1 MGQKVHP
8 TGFRLGISRKWDANW
23 YEDKKSYPDIL
34 HEDLVLRK
42 ELKRKFKNGSVDKIV
57 TERDPG
63 RVKIIIFTSRPGII
77 IGSGGSNIERVRR
90 ELQSKVKSQVLINI
104 QSVDKPDLSAALNA
118 QQVARQLEERKRF
131 RRVVKQTMSRV
142 MKNKALGVKIM
153 VKGRLDGSEMARME
167 TFREGRVPLHT
178 LRADIDY
185 AYEIAQTTYGI
196 IGVKVWIYRGDV
208 ATSLSKLTKI

>member
-8 TGFRLGISRKWDANW
+8 TGFRLGISKKWDANW
-23 YEDKKSYPDIL
+23 FANPKSYADTL

-42 ELKRKFKNGSVDKIV
+42 ELKRRFKNAGVDRVV

-90 ELQSKVKSQVLINI
+90 ELQKLVKSQVLINI
-104 QSVDKPDLSAALNA
+104 QSIDRPDLSAALNA
-118 QQVARQLEERKRF
+118 QAIARQLEERKRF
-131 RRVVKQTMSRV
+131 RRVVKQTASRIV
-142 MKNKALGVKIM
+142 KNKALGVKIM
-153 VKGRLDGSEMARME
+153 LKGRLDGSEMARQE
-167 TFREGRVPLHT
+167 THREGRVPLHT

-185 AYEIAQTTYGI
+185 AFETARTTYGI
-196 IGVKVWIYRGDV
+196 IGVKVWIYRGDLV
-208 ATSLSKLTKI
+208 IN

>member
-8 TGFRLGISRKWDANW
+8 TGFRLGISKKWSANW
-23 YEDKKSYPDIL
+23 YANRKAYPDIL
-34 HEDLVLRK
+34 NEDLMLRR
-42 ELKRKFKNGSVDKIV
+42 ELKRMLRNGAVDRIV

-63 RVKIIIFTSRPGII
+63 RVKIVIYTSRPGII

-90 ELQSKVKSQVLINI
+90 ELQSKVSTQVLINI
-104 QSVDKPDLSAALNA
+104 QSVDRPDLSAALNA
-118 QQVARQLEERKRF
+118 QSVARQLEERKRF
-131 RRVVKQTMSRV
+131 RRVCKQTISRI

-185 AYEIAQTTYGI
+185 SYEMAMTTYGV
-196 IGVKVWIYRGDV
+196 IGVKVWIYRGDLP
-208 ATSLSKLTKI
+208 TN

>member
-8 TGFRLGISRKWDANW
+8 TGFRLGISKKWDANW
-23 YEDKKSYPDIL
+23 YASKKNFADVL
-34 HEDLVLRK
+34 EEDLIIRR
-42 ELKRKFKNGSVDKIV
+42 ELKNMFRKNGAVDKIH

-90 ELQSKVKSQVLINI
+90 ELQQKVKSRVLINI
-104 QSVDKPDLSAALNA
+104 QSVDRPDLSAALNA
-118 QQVARQLEERKRF
+118 QAVARQLEERKRF
-131 RRVVKQTMSRV
+131 RRVCKQTISRI
-142 MKNKALGVKIM
+142 MKNKALGVKIR
-153 VKGRLDGSEMARME
+153 VKGRLDGSEMARQE
-167 TFREGRVPLHT
+167 TFRDGRVPLHT

-185 AYEIAQTTYGI
+185 SYEIARTTYGA

-208 ATSLSKLTKI
+208 STK

>member
-8 TGFRLGISRKWDANW
+8 LGFRLGISKKWDANW
-23 YEDKKSYPDIL
+23 YAPKKTFADVLY
-34 HEDLVLRK
+34 EDLVLRR
-42 ELKRKFKNGSVDKIV
+42 ELKKMFRNGAVDRIV

-63 RVKIIIFTSRPGII
+63 RVKIVIFTSRPGII
-77 IGSGGSNIERVRR
+77 IGSGGSNIERVRKS
-90 ELQSKVKSQVLINI
+90 LQKLVKSQVLINI

-118 QQVARQLEERKRF
+118 QSVVMQLEQRKRF
-131 RRVVKQTMSRV
+131 RRICKQTISRI

-153 VKGRLDGSEMARME
+153 VKGRLDGSEMARQE

-185 AYEIAQTTYGI
+185 AFEIAHTTFGV
-196 IGVKVWIYRGDV
+196 IGVKVWIYRGDIP
-208 ATSLSKLTKI
+208 TSLGGYPG

>member
-8 TGFRLGISRKWDANW
+8 TGFRLGITKKWYANW
-23 YEDKKSYPDIL
+23 YANPKTYPDVL
-34 HEDLVLRK
+34 HEDLVLRR
-42 ELKRKFKNGSVDKIV
+42 ELKRIFKTGAVDKIV

-118 QQVARQLEERKRF
+118 QQIVKQLEERKRF
-131 RRVVKQTMSRV
+131 RRIMKQTASRI

-153 VKGRLDGSEMARME
+153 VKGRLDGSEMARQE
-167 TFREGRVPLHT
+167 THREGRVPLHT

-185 AYEIAQTTYGI
+185 AFEIAQTTYGV
-196 IGVKVWIYRGDV
+196 IGVKVWIYRGDFV
-208 ATSLSKLTKI
+208 

>member
-8 TGFRLGISRKWDANW
+8 LGFRLGISKKWSANW
-23 YEDKKSYPDIL
+23 YADKKAYSDVL
-34 HEDLVLRK
+34 FEDLVLRK
-42 ELKRKFKNGSVDKIV
+42 ELKRMFKNGAVDRIV

-63 RVKIIIFTSRPGII
+63 RVKIVIYTSRPGII

-90 ELQSKVKSQVLINI
+90 ALQNKVDSQVLINI
-104 QSVDKPDLSAALNA
+104 QSVDRPDLSAALNA
-118 QQVARQLEERKRF
+118 QSVARQLEERKRF
-131 RRVVKQTMSRV
+131 RRVCKQTISRI

-185 AYEIAQTTYGI
+185 AYEIARTTFGT
-196 IGVKVWIYRGDV
+196 IGVKVWIYRGDIP
-208 ATSLSKLTKI
+208 TN

>member
-8 TGFRLGISRKWDANW
+8 IGFRLGISKKWNASWYANPKT
-23 YEDKKSYPDIL
+23 YADVL
-34 HEDLVLRK
+34 HEDLVLRA
-42 ELKRKFKNGSVDKIV
+42 ELKKKFKNGGVDHVV

-90 ELQSKVKSQVLINI
+90 DLQKLVKSQVLINI
-104 QSVDKPDLSAALNA
+104 QSVDRPDLSAALNA
-118 QQVARQLEERKRF
+118 QAIARQLEERKRF
-131 RRVVKQTMSRV
+131 RRVIKQTAGRI

-153 VKGRLDGSEMARME
+153 LKGRLDGSEMARQE

-185 AYEIAQTTYGI
+185 SFEIAQTTYGV
-196 IGVKVWIYRGDV
+196 IGVKVWIYHGDIP
-208 ATSLSKLTKI
+208 TF

>member
-23 YEDKKSYPDIL
+23 YADRKTYADVL
-34 HEDLVLRK
+34 HEDLVLRR
-42 ELKRKFKNGSVDKIV
+42 ELKRKFKNGSVDRIV

-63 RVKIIIFTSRPGII
+63 RVKIIIYTSRPGII

-90 ELQSKVKSQVLINI
+90 ELQSMIKSQVLINI
-104 QSVDKPDLSAALNA
+104 QSVDRPDLSAALNA
-118 QQVARQLEERKRF
+118 QSVARQLEERKRF
-131 RRVVKQTMSRV
+131 RRVVRQTMSRV

-185 AYEIAQTTYGI
+185 AYEMARTTYGI

-208 ATSLSKLTKI
+208 PTTLARP

>member
-8 TGFRLGISRKWDANW
+8 LGFRLGISKKWIANW
-23 YEDKKSYPDIL
+23 YAGDKVFPDVL
-34 HEDLVLRK
+34 FEDLVIRRELRK
-42 ELKRKFKNGSVDKIV
+42 MFRKNGAVDRVV

-63 RVKIIIFTSRPGII
+63 RVKIVIYTSRPGII
-77 IGSGGSNIERVRR
+77 IGSGGSNIERVRK
-90 ELQSKVKSQVLINI
+90 EIQSHVKSQVLINI
-104 QSVDKPDLSAALNA
+104 QSVDRPDLSAALNA
-118 QQVARQLEERKRF
+118 QSIARQIEERKRF
-131 RRVVKQTMSRV
+131 RRVCKQTISRI

-185 AYEIAQTTYGI
+185 SYEMARTTYGI
-196 IGVKVWIYRGDV
+196 IGVKVWIYRGDIP
-208 ATSLSKLTKI
+208 TS

>member
-8 TGFRLGISRKWDANW
+8 NGFRLAISRKWDANW
-23 YEDKKSYPDIL
+23 YAEPKVYADVL
-34 HEDLVLRK
+34 HEDLVLRR
-42 ELKRKFKNGSVDKIV
+42 ELKKKFRNGSVDRII

-63 RVKIIIFTSRPGII
+63 RVKIIIYTSRPGII

-90 ELQSKVKSQVLINI
+90 ELQAMVKSQVLINI
-104 QSVDKPDLSAALNA
+104 QSVDRPDLSAALNA
-118 QQVARQLEERKRF
+118 QAVARQLEERKRF
-131 RRVVKQTMSRV
+131 RRVCKQTVSRI

-153 VKGRLDGSEMARME
+153 VKGRLDGSEMARQE

-178 LRADIDY
+178 LRADINY
-185 AYEIAQTTYGI
+185 AYEVARTTYGA

-208 ATSLSKLTKI
+208 PTSLAKLS

>member
-8 TGFRLGISRKWDANW
+8 LGFRLGISKKWSANW
-23 YEDKKSYPDIL
+23 YADKKAYSDIL
-34 HEDLVLRK
+34 LEDLLLRK
-42 ELKRKFKNGSVDKIV
+42 ELKRMFKNGAVDRII

-63 RVKIIIFTSRPGII
+63 RVKIVIYTSRPGII

-90 ELQSKVKSQVLINI
+90 ALQSKVSSQVLINI
-104 QSVDKPDLSAALNA
+104 QSVDRPDLSAALNA
-118 QQVARQLEERKRF
+118 QSVARQLEERKRF
-131 RRVVKQTMSRV
+131 RRVCKQTISRI

-185 AYEIAQTTYGI
+185 AYEIARTTFGT
-196 IGVKVWIYRGDV
+196 IGVKVWIYRGDIP
-208 ATSLSKLTKI
+208 TS

>member
-8 TGFRLGISRKWDANW
+8 LGFRLGISKKWSANW
-23 YEDKKSYPDIL
+23 YADKKAYSDIL
-34 HEDLVLRK
+34 LEDLLLRK
-42 ELKRKFKNGSVDKIV
+42 ELKRMFKNGAVDRII

-63 RVKIIIFTSRPGII
+63 RVKIVIYTSRPGII

-90 ELQSKVKSQVLINI
+90 ALQSKVTSQVLINI
-104 QSVDKPDLSAALNA
+104 QSVDRPDLSAALNA
-118 QQVARQLEERKRF
+118 QSVARQLEERKRF
-131 RRVVKQTMSRV
+131 RRVCKQTISRI

-185 AYEIAQTTYGI
+185 SYEIARTTYGT
-196 IGVKVWIYRGDV
+196 IGVKVWIYRGDIP
-208 ATSLSKLTKI
+208 TS

>member
-8 TGFRLGISRKWDANW
+8 LGFRLGISKKWSANW
-23 YEDKKSYPDIL
+23 YADKKTYPDIL

-42 ELKRKFKNGSVDKIV
+42 ELKRMFKNGAVDRIV

-63 RVKIIIFTSRPGII
+63 RVKIVIYTSRPGII

-90 ELQSKVKSQVLINI
+90 SLQGKVDSQVLINI
-104 QSVDKPDLSAALNA
+104 QSVDRPDLSAALNA
-118 QQVARQLEERKRF
+118 QSVARQLEERKRF
-131 RRVVKQTMSRV
+131 RRVCKQTISRI

-185 AYEIAQTTYGI
+185 AYEIARTTYGA
-196 IGVKVWIYRGDV
+196 IGVKVWIYRGDIP
-208 ATSLSKLTKI
+208 TS

>member
-8 TGFRLGISRKWDANW
+8 LGFRLGISKKWHANW
-23 YEDKKSYPDIL
+23 YAGPKSYPDVL
-34 HEDLVLRK
+34 HEDLVLRR
-42 ELKRKFKNGSVDKIV
+42 ELKKMFRNGAVDRVV

-63 RVKIIIFTSRPGII
+63 RVKIVIYTSRPGII

-90 ELQSKVKSQVLINI
+90 DLQRKINSQVLINI
-104 QSVDKPDLSAALNA
+104 QSVDRPDLSAALNA
-118 QQVARQLEERKRF
+118 QSVARQLEERRRF
-131 RRVVKQTMSRV
+131 RRVCKQTINRI

-153 VKGRLDGSEMARME
+153 VKGRLDGAEMARME

-185 AYEIAQTTYGI
+185 AYEVARTTYGV
-196 IGVKVWIYRGDV
+196 IGVKVWIYRGDIP
-208 ATSLSKLTKI
+208 TS

>member
-8 TGFRLGISRKWDANW
+8 TGFRLGISKKWHANW
-23 YEDKKSYPDIL
+23 YANPKAYADVL
-34 HEDLVLRK
+34 HEDLVLRR
-42 ELKRKFKNGSVDKIV
+42 ELKRLFRNGSVDRVV

-63 RVKIIIFTSRPGII
+63 RVKIVIYTSRPGII

-90 ELQSKVKSQVLINI
+90 ELQSKVSSQVLINI
-104 QSVDKPDLSAALNA
+104 QSVDRPDLSAALNA
-118 QQVARQLEERKRF
+118 QGVARQLEERKRF
-131 RRVVKQTMSRV
+131 RRVCKQTISRI

-153 VKGRLDGSEMARME
+153 VKGRLDGAEMARME

-185 AYEIAQTTYGI
+185 AYEMARTTYGV
-196 IGVKVWIYRGDV
+196 IGVKVWIYRGDLP
-208 ATSLSKLTKI
+208 TS

>member
-8 TGFRLGISRKWDANW
+8 IGFRLGISKRWSANW
-23 YEDKKSYPDIL
+23 YANPKVFPDVL

-42 ELKRKFKNGSVDKIV
+42 ELKKMFKNGAVDRVI

-63 RVKIIIFTSRPGII
+63 RVKVVIYTSRPGII
-77 IGSGGSNIERVRR
+77 IGSGGSNIERVRKT
-90 ELQSKVKSQVLINI
+90 LQEKVKSQVLINI
-104 QSVDKPDLSAALNA
+104 QSVDRPDLSAALNA
-118 QQVARQLEERKRF
+118 QSVATQIEQRKRF
-131 RRVVKQTMSRV
+131 RRVCKQTLSRI
-142 MKNKALGVKIM
+142 MKNKALGAKIM
-153 VKGRLDGSEMARME
+153 IKGRLDGAEMARME

-185 AYEIAQTTYGI
+185 AFEIAQTTYGA

-208 ATSLSKLTKI
+208 PTKLTA

>member
-8 TGFRLGISRKWDANW
+8 TGFRLGISKRWDANW
-23 YEDKKSYPDIL
+23 YADKKSFPDVL
-34 HEDLVLRK
+34 HEDLVLRD
-42 ELKRKFKNGSVDKIV
+42 ELKRKFKNGGVDKIL

-63 RVKIIIFTSRPGII
+63 RVKIVIYTSRPGII

-90 ELQSKVKSQVLINI
+90 DLQKLVKSQVLINI
-104 QSVDKPDLSAALNA
+104 QSVDRPDLSAALNA
-118 QQVARQLEERKRF
+118 QSIARQIEERKKF
-131 RRVVKQTMSRV
+131 RRIVKQTASRI

-167 TFREGRVPLHT
+167 THREGRVPLHT

-185 AYEIAQTTYGI
+185 AYEIAKTTYGI
-196 IGVKVWIYRGDV
+196 IGVKVWIYRGEIP
-208 ATSLSKLTKI
+208 TNLGKLQQ

>member
-8 TGFRLGISRKWDANW
+8 LGFRLGISKKWSANW
-23 YEDKKSYPDIL
+23 YADKKAYADVL
-34 HEDLVLRK
+34 YEDLLLRR
-42 ELKRKFKNGSVDKIV
+42 ELKRMFRNGAVDRII

-63 RVKIIIFTSRPGII
+63 RVKIVIYTSRPGII

-90 ELQSKVKSQVLINI
+90 SLQKKVGSQVLINI
-104 QSVDKPDLSAALNA
+104 QSVDRPDLSAALNA
-118 QQVARQLEERKRF
+118 QSVARQLEERKRF
-131 RRVVKQTMSRV
+131 RRTCKQTISRI

-185 AYEIAQTTYGI
+185 AYEIARTTYGT
-196 IGVKVWIYRGDV
+196 IGVKVWIYRGDIP
-208 ATSLSKLTKI
+208 TS

>member
-8 TGFRLGISRKWDANW
+8 TGFRLGITRRWDANW
-23 YEDKKSYPDIL
+23 YAGKKAYADCL
-34 HEDLVLRK
+34 HEDLILRA
-42 ELKRKFKNGSVDKIV
+42 ELKKRFKGGGVDRIV

-63 RVKIIIFTSRPGII
+63 RVKIVIYTSRPGII

-90 ELQSKVKSQVLINI
+90 ELQEKVKSQVIINI
-104 QSVDKPDLSAALNA
+104 QSVDRPDLSAALNA
-118 QQVARQLEERKRF
+118 QQIARQLEERKKF
-131 RRVVKQTMSRV
+131 RRVVKQTISRI

-153 VKGRLDGSEMARME
+153 LKGRLDGAEMARQE

-185 AYEIAQTTYGI
+185 AYEVARTTYGV
-196 IGVKVWIYRGDV
+196 IGVKVWIYRGD
-208 ATSLSKLTKI
+208 LPII